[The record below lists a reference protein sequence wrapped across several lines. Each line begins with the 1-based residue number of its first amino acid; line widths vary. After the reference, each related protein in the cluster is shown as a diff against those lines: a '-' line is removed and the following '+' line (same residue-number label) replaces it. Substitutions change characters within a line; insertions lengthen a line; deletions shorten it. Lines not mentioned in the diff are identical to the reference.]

1 MSEYLE
7 QFFKYLNAERNASD
21 HTLSNYRRDLNQ
33 FMNFFGKDFSDRA
46 LVQIQHFAIR
56 RFLGEL
62 QKKGYARSS
71 VIRKVA
77 ALRSFF
83 KFMWREGLVSEN
95 PMTALSSPRGRRTL
109 PSFLSAEE
117 MDRLINSIEG
127 SDWNILRDRGILE
140 FLYSTGIRVSE
151 LTGLNLDDV
160 DFRSE
165 LIKVRGKGRKE
176 RLVPVG
182 RLALKILQ
190 EYLLK
195 REGRSS
201 KAVFINK
208 HGTRLSNRSVE
219 RLVKKYV
226 LASGISKKVTPHT
239 FRHSCATHL
248 LDRGAD
254 LRSVQEI
261 LGHAS
266 LSTTQIYTHV
276 TAEKLKKI
284 YDKAHPR
291 A

>member
-1 MSEYLE
+1 MNEYLE
-7 QFFKYLNAERNASD
+7 RFFKYLDAEKNASE
-21 HTLSNYRRDLNQ
+21 HTLSNYKRDLNQ
-33 FMNFFGKDFSDRA
+33 FMHFLGEDPSSQT
-46 LVQIQHFAIR
+46 LTQLQHFVIR

-83 KFMWREGLVSEN
+83 KFMWREGWISEN
-95 PMTALSSPRGRRTL
+95 PMTALSSPRGRHTL
-109 PSFLSAEE
+109 PSFLSVEE
-117 MDRLINSIEG
+117 VDRLLEGVSG
-127 SDWNILRDRGILE
+127 SDWKDLRNRAILE
-140 FLYSTGIRVSE
+140 FLYSTGIRVNELTSLNLEDIDFKSE
-151 LTGLNLDDV
+151 LV
-160 DFRSE
+160 
-165 LIKVRGKGRKE
+165 KVRGKGKKE

-182 RLALKILQ
+182 RIALKYLQ
-190 EYLLK
+190 EYLLN
-195 REGRSS
+195 REVGSS
-201 KAVFINK
+201 KVVFVNK
-208 HGTRLSNRSVE
+208 HGSRLSNRSVE
-219 RLVKKYV
+219 RLLRKCT
-226 LASGISKKVTPHT
+226 LSSGISKKVTPHT
-239 FRHSCATHL
+239 LRHSCATHL

-261 LGHAS
+261 LGHAN